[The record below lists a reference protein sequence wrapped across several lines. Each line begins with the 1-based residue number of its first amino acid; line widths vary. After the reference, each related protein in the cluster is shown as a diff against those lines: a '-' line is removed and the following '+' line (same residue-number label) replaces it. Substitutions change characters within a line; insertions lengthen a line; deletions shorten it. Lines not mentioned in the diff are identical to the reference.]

1 MAAGTTTK
9 QCPNLI
15 KCNDFAH
22 CLVLTDFVPDI
33 IQSDENTDW
42 QHFLGQVVQV
52 KHNEFVI
59 KVYVCRPV
67 EALSTAFD
75 VAAKNFCDTFGIVTH
90 LDKTLVKVT
99 QKRHFPVLARTIRIP

>member
-52 KHNEFVI
+52 KHDEFVV
-59 KVYVCRPV
+59 KVYICGPV
-67 EALSTAFD
+67 EALRTAFD
-75 VAAKNFCDTFGIVTH
+75 ITTEYLGNAFGIVTH